1 MDLKFYNVDKTKRLN
16 IIIKDFNAIKEQT
29 FKDEKVFIGQDVE
42 IYNKHKNSIEPFI
55 GFADPQKTIFALLH
69 YIEIVSRQIR
79 DFTKEIRVYKEF
91 INYKKI
97 KGKALQLLYVENLIK
112 YTELSKISKDI
123 KLPEHELKALFENY
137 PHSIELYILSLNALG
152 FNTEEKLKPLLE
164 EHLKSFDSS
173 KLSKAKPTDNLFLLN
188 LVPDGDWKKLKNKS
202 KCTIINKVLPKSTKF
217 EYKGLLDKDHI
228 IKNNL
233 NYKPNQAI
241 NEDLIEKYKIL
252 QKTNAKKEN
261 ISLISKGKDIYET
274 YDEELYR
281 KVIPYEGKTLENAY
295 PDETI
300 QAYNAIFEN
309 KLFNHYN
316 PIKRDIKPNRDDIT
330 TLKRKAMENINSY
343 ITENYKKSNHAT
355 ILTCNDIIDIISS
368 TFLEYGLVD
377 GNPVYELQ
385 TAQYSTIRKI
395 IETYIDF
402 MKYRHKTKHDTDQEN
417 IDNYKNLVSTY
428 FTKYINFKVQIFKE
442 YPHKKEIYNSYLS

>member
-1 MDLKFYNVDKTKRLN
+1 MDLKFYNADKTKKLN

-55 GFADPQKTIFALLH
+55 GSGDPQKNIFALLH
-69 YIEIVSRQIR
+69 YIEVVSRQIR
-79 DFTKEIRVYKEF
+79 DFIKEMRVYKEF
-91 INYKKI
+91 INYNKL
-97 KGKALQLLYVENLIK
+97 KGKTLQLLHVENIIK
-112 YTELSKISKDI
+112 YSELTKIAPTI
-123 KLPEHELKALFENY
+123 KLSEQELKSLFETF
-137 PHSIELYILSLNALG
+137 PHSVELYIMSLNALG
-152 FNTEEKLKPLLE
+152 FSTKEKLKPLLDE
-164 EHLKSFDSS
+164 YLKTFGS
-173 KLSKAKPTDNLFLLN
+173 KNNKTNPQDNLFLFTLS
-188 LVPDGDWKKLKNKS
+188 PDGEWKKLKNKS
-202 KCTIINKVLPKSTKF
+202 KCTIINKVLPNSTKF
-217 EYKGLLDKDHI
+217 EYKGLMDKDYI

-233 NYKPNQAI
+233 NYKPNQAL
-241 NEDLIEKYKIL
+241 NDDLIKKYRIL
-252 QKTNAKKEN
+252 HNTNAKKEN
-261 ISLISKGKDIYET
+261 LSIISKGKDIYET

-281 KVIPYEGKTLENAY
+281 KVIPFEGKTLEDAY

-300 QAYNAIFEN
+300 AMYNNIFEN
-309 KLFNHYN
+309 KLMEHHN

-330 TLKRKAMENINSY
+330 SLKRKASENINTY
-343 ITENYKKSNHAT
+343 LTQHYKKSNHAT

-377 GNPVYELQ
+377 GKSIYELQ

-402 MKYRHKTKHDTDQEN
+402 MKYRHKTKHDTDQKN
-417 IDNYKNLVSTY
+417 IDNYKSLVDTY

-442 YPHKKEIYNSYLS
+442 FPHKKEIYNSYLA